1 MLSVQTIYKI
11 NEKSINDKLAINLMK
26 EYEILGNQ

>member
-1 MLSVQTIYKI
+1 MLSVQTTYKI